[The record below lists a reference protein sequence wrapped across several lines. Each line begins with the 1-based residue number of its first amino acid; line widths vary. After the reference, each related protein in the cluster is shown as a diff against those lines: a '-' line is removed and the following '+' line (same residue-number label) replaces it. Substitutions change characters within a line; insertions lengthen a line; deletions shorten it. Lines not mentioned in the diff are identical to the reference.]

1 LNKFGETVDNDKTT
15 TNKLVYK
22 ETLLPNTEY
31 DVIAKNDIK
40 TADNTT
46 RAKKG
51 EVVEHVKTDAKG
63 HAETKEL
70 FLGDYTLHETKA
82 PVGYALGADK
92 EVSLKYAAQEVK
104 VTSTSVDLHN
114 KLVKSDVVIT
124 KKGSDGKKLAGV
136 EFSLYDSHGKLIMT
150 GTTDKNGQLTFKNV
164 PYLSAGYSVKETKG
178 IDGYKMDTTAQ
189 KVSIEKDGESILL
202 TFVNE
207 KIPAKPLPKTGDKT
221 NTGTLVGGGILV
233 LGGLTGLFATAYLN
247 RKKKA

>member
-1 LNKFGETVDNDKTT
+1 
-15 TNKLVYK
+15 
-22 ETLLPNTEY
+22 
-31 DVIAKNDIK
+31 
-40 TADNTT
+40 
-46 RAKKG
+46 
-51 EVVEHVKTDAKG
+51 
-63 HAETKEL
+63 
-70 FLGDYTLHETKA
+70 
-82 PVGYALGADK
+82 
-92 EVSLKYAAQEVK
+92 QEVK

-114 KLVKSDVVIT
+114 KLVKSDVVIS